1 MEANE
6 AVTLARRGARPYD
19 RRMQSVLITGAGKR
33 IGRAIAEAMAADGW
47 FVWIHYNGSRD
58 EAADA
63 VSAIRARGGQA
74 KAVKADLANARQTEA
89 LIGKC
94 SDGPD
99 LTCLINNASLFELD
113 RPGDFTLEQWDR
125 HQAINL
131 RAPAILARD
140 FARALKPRNTGTIIN
155 LLDQKLWALNPDF
168 YSYTISKVAL
178 KGVTE
183 VLARAYAPHIRV
195 CGIAPGITLPAARQ
209 SQERFEKAQRS
220 TPLGVGASPADLV
233 RTVRY
238 ILATPS
244 LTGAMIVV
252 DGGEHLG
259 KPATDVQ
266 FRK

>member
-1 MEANE
+1 
-6 AVTLARRGARPYD
+6 
-19 RRMQSVLITGAGKR
+19 MQSVLITGAGKR
-33 IGRAIAEAMAADGW
+33 IGRAVAEAMAADGW
-47 FVWIHYNGSRD
+47 FVWIHYNSSRS
-58 EAADA
+58 EATDA

-74 KAVKADLANARQTEA
+74 RAVKADLGNAKQTEA

-99 LTCLINNASLFELD
+99 LTCLINTASLFELD
-113 RPGDFTLEQWDR
+113 RPGDFTLAKWDR
-125 HQAINL
+125 HQAVNL
-131 RAPAILARD
+131 RAPEILARD
-140 FARALKPRNTGTIIN
+140 FARSLPKRSKGTIIN

-168 YSYTISKVAL
+168 YSYTISKAGL
-178 KGVTE
+178 RAITE
-183 VLARAYAPHIRV
+183 VLARAHAPRIRV
-195 CGIAPGITLPAARQ
+195 CGIAPGITLPAAKQ
-209 SQERFEKAQRS
+209 SQERFEAAQRG

-244 LTGAMIVV
+244 LTGATIVV

-259 KPATDVQ
+259 KPANDVQ